1 MFNYKTRG
9 TCSTAIRFDLR
20 DGRIYSLS
28 FENGCDGNLKA
39 IGILAEGMEAVA
51 LIERLRGLRCGSR
64 ATSCADQLAR
74 AVTEAIGKNQGKGKT
89 GHSGL

>member
-1 MFNYKTRG
+1 MFNYKTQG

-39 IGILAEGMEAVA
+39 VGILAEGMEAGA

-64 ATSCADQLAR
+64 PTSCADQLAR
-74 AVTEAIGKNQGKGKT
+74 AVTEALGKT
-89 GHSGL
+89 QGRGKPGTSP